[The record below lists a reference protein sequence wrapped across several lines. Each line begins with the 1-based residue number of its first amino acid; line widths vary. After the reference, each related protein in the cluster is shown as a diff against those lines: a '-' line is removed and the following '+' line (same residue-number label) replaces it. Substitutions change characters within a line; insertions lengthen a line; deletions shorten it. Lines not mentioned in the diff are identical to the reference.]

1 MTRIRRI
8 IGALGLAL
16 IGTGVVFLVVDL
28 RIAQIV
34 GVVVWLAAAV
44 VLHDAVLVPIET
56 TIDLLLRR
64 VGRRLPRAVVTV
76 VEAGLAVGAL
86 LTALVVPELVA
97 QARGPRNPTVL
108 PGDYGTRLAV
118 LWLVIVVAVVVT
130 STVIV
135 WRARRPARRS

>member
-16 IGTGVVFLVVDL
+16 IGTGIVFLVTDL

-34 GVVVWLAAAV
+34 GLMVWLAAAV

-56 TIDLLLRR
+56 AIDLLLRR
-64 VGRRLPRAVVTV
+64 VGRRLPRAVTTV

-108 PGDYGTRLAV
+108 PGDYGVRLAV
-118 LWLVIVVAVVVT
+118 LWLVIVVAVAVT

-135 WRARRPARRS
+135 WRARRSARRP